1 VHVRL
6 SSPAALN
13 PRLVWRADGPRL
25 IAAALLAL
33 LPAAAGAQE
42 AAAAPPPPGQDEPL
56 NLHASPML
64 AEKLPQGGARPPS
77 FLYGESVS
85 TQMYLQS
92 VAEGNAELRRP
103 GLTARGDRITH
114 DQASDIATFEGDV
127 RFNWHGDRYT
137 AAGGQLQVDAFAGS
151 FLSPTYRFLANSAYG
166 DADRVVFIDP
176 DRLTLING
184 NYTTCQREE
193 GDWQPDWILQADRLD
208 IDREEDLGHAEG
220 AVLHFKGVPI
230 LPLPSMSFP
239 LSAQRQSGWLPPT
252 IGLDNRSGLDLAVPY
267 YWNIAPN
274 RDATF
279 TPEVMLRR
287 GINAEGEFR
296 YLEDDYRGRLQASLL
311 PDDRLRSRNRWSLFW
326 QHSGKL
332 DTGLTPV
339 GPLNLNLNINR
350 VSDSNYW
357 SDFPRAGLS
366 QINRLLANNATV
378 SWTRGD
384 FSLAASAQKWQTLQD
399 VTAPIVPPYDRMP
412 ELTGRWARV
421 NDRGFD
427 YSVSADYTRFQGDPA
442 LTLQPNANRE
452 VLQAQIARPFTRPWG
467 FFTPKA
473 QVHASGYQF
482 DRALATGASTAS
494 RAVPTLSLDSGLVFE
509 RNASYFG
516 RAFRQ
521 TLEPR
526 LMYVYTPYRDQNG
539 LPNYDSGAYDFNFAT
554 IWNENSFVGD
564 DRVVDNN
571 LVTGGLTTR
580 LLDPETGAEAVRLDI
595 AQRYRFSG
603 QRVVL
608 PGGTPTSP
616 GWSDLMLGASLNW
629 DPRWNFDTV
638 VQYNPD
644 TRMSTRTT
652 VAVRYSPGPF
662 RTAAVA
668 YRHERDLNSESVDL
682 GWQWP
687 LGDLLGGRKELDNR
701 KKTGAARRGGGS
713 CGDGAWYSM
722 GRLNYSLSDRRIV
735 DAVVGAE
742 YDAGCWIGR
751 VAFEELRSTTS
762 TATRR
767 ILFQLEFVGFSR
779 LGSSLMSTL
788 RNNIPRY
795 QSLDQAVPPPS
806 RFTAYD

>member
-1 VHVRL
+1 M
-6 SSPAALN
+6 A
-13 PRLVWRADGPRL
+13 
-25 IAAALLAL
+25 AAALFAPL
-33 LPAAAGAQE
+33 AAAAQE
-42 AAAAPPPPGQDEPL
+42 GAAAAAPPPPGEPL
-56 NLHASPML
+56 ILHATPML
-64 AEKLPQGGARPPS
+64 AEKLPKGGPKPS
-77 FLYGESVS
+77 AFLYGERISS
-85 TQMYLQS
+85 QMLLQS
-92 VAEGNAELRRP
+92 VAEGHAELRRP

-114 DQASDIATFEGDV
+114 DQSSDIATFEGDV

-137 AAGGQLQVDAFAGS
+137 ATEGQLQVDAFAGA
-151 FLSPTYRFLANSAYG
+151 FLNPTYRFLSNNAYG
-166 DADRVVFIDP
+166 NADRVVFIDP
-176 DRLTLING
+176 DRLVLVNG
-184 NYTTCQREE
+184 NYTTCQRQD
-193 GDWQPDWILQADRLD
+193 GDWQPDWILEADRMDL
-208 IDREEDLGHAEG
+208 DREENLGRAEG
-220 AVLHFKGVPI
+220 AVLRFKGVPI
-230 LPLPSMSFP
+230 LPLPGMSFP
-239 LSAQRQSGWLPPT
+239 LSEERQSGWLPPT
-252 IGLDNRSGLDLAVPY
+252 IGLDNKSGLTLAVPY

-279 TPEVMLRR
+279 TPQVMLRR
-287 GINAEGEFR
+287 GVNAEGEFR
-296 YLEDDYRGRLQASLL
+296 YLEDGYRGRAQVSLL
-311 PDDRLRSRNRWSLFW
+311 PDDRLRDRNRWSLFW
-326 QHSGKL
+326 QHGGKL
-332 DTGLTPV
+332 ETGLQPV
-339 GPLNLNLNINR
+339 GPLNLAINLNR
-350 VSDSNYW
+350 VSDNNYW
-357 SDFPRAGLS
+357 SDFPHSGLS
-366 QINRLLANNATV
+366 QLNRLLGNSAAV
-378 SWTRGD
+378 SWSRGD
-384 FSLAASAQKWQTLQD
+384 FTLAASALKWQTLQD

-412 ELTGRWARV
+412 ELTGRWARA
-421 NDRGFD
+421 NDGGFD
-427 YSVSADYTRFQGDPA
+427 YSISADYTRFHGDPA

-473 QVHASGYQF
+473 QVHASAYQF
-482 DRALATGASTAS
+482 DRALAATGASTAS
-494 RAVPTLSLDSGLVFE
+494 RAVPTVSLDGGLVFE
-509 RNASYFG
+509 RDARYLG

-539 LPNYDSGAYDFNFAT
+539 LPNYDSGVYDFNFAT

-608 PGGTPTSP
+608 PGGSPTSP

-644 TRMSTRTT
+644 THKSTRTT
-652 VAVRYSPGPF
+652 VAVRYSPGPY

-668 YRHERDLNSESVDL
+668 YRHERDLKSESVDL

-687 LGDLLGGRKELDNR
+687 LGDLWGGRKELDHG
-701 KKTGAARRGGGS
+701 KSAASRGGGGGS
-713 CGDGAWYSM
+713 CGNGAWYSM
-722 GRLNYSLSDRRIV
+722 GRLNYSLSDRQVV
-735 DAVVGAE
+735 DAVMGVE
-742 YDAGCWIGR
+742 YNAGCWIGR
-751 VAFEELRSTTS
+751 AAFEELRSTTS

-795 QSLDQAVPPPS
+795 QSINQDLPPPS